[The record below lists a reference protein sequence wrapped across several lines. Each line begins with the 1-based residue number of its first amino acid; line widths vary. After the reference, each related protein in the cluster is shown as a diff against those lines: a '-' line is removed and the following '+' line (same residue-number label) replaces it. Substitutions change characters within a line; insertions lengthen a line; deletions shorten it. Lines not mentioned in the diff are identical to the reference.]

1 MQVILLERV
10 EKLGQIGDLV
20 TVKPG
25 YARNFLLPQNKALR
39 ATKANREIFESQR
52 AQIEAENLKRRD
64 EATTVAEK
72 MANLSVVV
80 IRQAGESGQL
90 YGSVSARDVAEAL
103 SAEGFQV
110 NRNQIRLNAVVKT
123 LGLHQVQVALHPEVV
138 ASVIVNAA
146 RSTEEAEIQAE
157 SGQALVTRRD
167 TPTFEREVGPIGE
180 DDDLSGDALSAPA
193 EATTENSI
201 DQ

>member
-25 YARNFLLPQNKALR
+25 YARNFLLPQKKALR
-39 ATKANREIFESQR
+39 ATKANRDVFESQR

-64 EATTVAEK
+64 EATAVAEK

-103 SAEGFQV
+103 TAEGFHV

-123 LGLHQVQVALHPEVV
+123 LGLHHVQIALHPEVAV
-138 ASVIVNAA
+138 SVTVNAA
-146 RSTEEAEIQAE
+146 RSAEEAEIQAE
-157 SGQALVTRRD
+157 SGQALVTRD
-167 TPTFEREVGPIGE
+167 DAPTFEREVGPIGE
-180 DDDLSGDALSAPA
+180 DDDLSGGDLSAPA
-193 EATTENSI
+193 ETPAENSA
-201 DQ
+201 DE